1 MDRTNSHDCSPCVR
15 LFIELLFK
23 EVGGVNSSEFSSSV
37 LRRARRDDE
46 TVAPAW
52 ATNARVGTCS
62 LSSQETKALEQDAW
76 MEQAGYSR
84 HPGSM
89 AHFAEEI
96 ADVVISAYAL
106 AAVTGVDLHRA
117 IQDKHT
123 ILEIRDWTAG
133 SSPEGS

>member
-23 EVGGVNSSEFSSSV
+23 EVGGMNSREFSSSV
-37 LRRARRDDE
+37 LCRVRRDDE

-76 MEQAGYSR
+76 TEK
-84 HPGSM
+84 
-89 AHFAEEI
+89 
-96 ADVVISAYAL
+96 
-106 AAVTGVDLHRA
+106 
-117 IQDKHT
+117 DKCQN
-123 ILEIRDWTAG
+123 LQ
-133 SSPEGS
+133 